1 MFQPIEATSDHADS
15 WMPFRTTRKCI
26 REAKAASSALL
37 GNRVSLGKNLLHPCR
52 VRVRWGCAIN
62 VCFLFP
68 KFSQILI
75 RVCLLLNVLRK
86 CPSNHKI
93 MIFLFPTLP
102 LASTFWVGCV
112 GVGGGASCLSPEQDL
127 LGELIGCRSR
137 NDLGHSLPR
146 GFVKGLAVKMSQQ
159 EEEASWRD

>member
-1 MFQPIEATSDHADS
+1 MFQPTEATSDHADS
-15 WMPFRTTRKCI
+15 WAPFRTTRKCI
-26 REAKAASSALL
+26 REAKAASSALP

-102 LASTFWVGCV
+102 LVSTWVGC
-112 GVGGGASCLSPEQDL
+112 GGGWGVLSVSPERDL
-127 LGELIGCRSR
+127 LGELIGCGSR
-137 NDLGHSLPR
+137 NDLRHSLPR
-146 GFVKGLAVKMSQQ
+146 GFVKCLTVKMSQQ
-159 EEEASWRD
+159 EEEASWRG